1 MKVVCI
7 AGLFALSACSKS
19 PFVTRTIQ
27 VDGRPLTVEVAYTYD
42 ARAQGVMG
50 KDGLTD
56 EQGVFFMYPE
66 EENLGF
72 WMKTVT
78 FPLDIAFVRSDGT
91 IARIAQ
97 MQPFVTTSTPS
108 LQPVQYALEMRE
120 GWFADHDVVVGE
132 KITDIPTNL
141 QAEPR

>member
-1 MKVVCI
+1 MKLLCI
-7 AGLFALSACSKS
+7 VGLLALSACSKP

-27 VDGRPLTVEVAYTYD
+27 VDGRPLTVEVASTYD
-42 ARAQGVMG
+42 ARRQGVMG

-66 EENLGF
+66 EANLGF

-132 KITDIPTNL
+132 KITGIPTDL
-141 QAEPR
+141 EAEPR